1 MTSDEQFMHLAID
14 QAKLA
19 MDHRD
24 VPVGAVL
31 VDHDGEVVASDHN
44 RREELSDPAAHA
56 EMLVLSARSRQL
68 SNWRLDG
75 HTLYVTLEPCV
86 MCAGGISWSRI
97 DRVVYGA
104 PDFKAGAALSL
115 YNVLGDTRLNHQ
127 SEITDRVLEA
137 ECSSI
142 ITEFFA
148 AKRTE

>member
-1 MTSDEQFMHLAID
+1 MTTDEQFMHLALD
-14 QAKLA
+14 QAKA
-19 MDHRD
+19 AIAHGD

-31 VDHDGEVVASDHN
+31 VDQDGAVVASEHN
-44 RREELSDPAAHA
+44 RREERSDPAAHA
-56 EMLVLSARSRQL
+56 ELLVLSARARQL
-68 SNWRLDG
+68 KNWRLDG

-115 YNVLGDTRLNHQ
+115 YNVLGDTRLSHQ
-127 SEITDRVLEA
+127 SKITDRVLEE

-142 ITEFFA
+142 LTNFFA
-148 AKRTE
+148 AQRTK

>member
-1 MTSDEQFMHLAID
+1 MTTDEQFMRLALY
-14 QAKLA
+14 QAKMALV
-19 MDHRD
+19 HGD

-31 VDHDGEVVASDHN
+31 VDSAGQVVTSDHN

-56 EMLVLSARSRQL
+56 ELLVLSTRARQL
-68 SNWRLDG
+68 NNWRLDG

-127 SEITDRVLEA
+127 SEITDRVLEE

-142 ITEFFA
+142 LTEFFA
-148 AKRTE
+148 AKRTN